1 MKSMAEEEY
10 ATLTK
15 TMSKLVE
22 DTFPALLV
30 PASKTSHL
38 SAILEI
44 RAGVGGSESA
54 LFVED
59 LIGMYT
65 GATHSMG
72 WSLTVLNANPLDAG
86 GIKDAIVEV
95 KGEGAYDALRWE
107 SGVHRVQ
114 RVPATESNGR
124 VHTSTVS
131 IMTLPLIEESSSK
144 NPDDELFKMDD
155 VRIEVM
161 RARGA
166 GGQHVNKTESAV
178 RLTHVPTGITV
189 SMQDERSQ
197 HQNRRR
203 AFQVL
208 RARLMDRKLNEDMV
222 QRREMRRSLVSSADR
237 SEKIR
242 TYNYAQDRITDHRIA
257 YWDSVRLN
265 EILMCA
271 GFVAHTRYRLA
282 TQPVSHR
289 LHSMLGIWK
298 DAEAAASS
306 TSNSSKGSPR
316 AHENEYPSKKRNITP
331 SSASPESHGLPR
343 PATSPEE
350 VYTEVTQGN
359 AIVIIESL
367 EEKMR
372 MFRTALGQS
381 IVIRQ
386 TIANTG
392 SHRIILFVVDDDN
405 SIDQYAAALESMDF
419 TVGSYTL
426 PMHTSGQNQWPN
438 VIFNDIVVVPA
449 NASAFSYP
457 ALEDGNVKLSQA
469 HLIVIS
475 DAQRVVP
482 MVNPHPVLR
491 IVSEHYYAKTT
502 DRPRILATLT
512 SPPDRW
518 QHIDLQHL
526 EQSLDARSFFLVT
539 KSLDSWFGPMELVT
553 EYDSLGPLPKDSP
566 LSSDLRK
573 ADPNGVVLKDHHF
586 QCAGRIF
593 SQLGNHATKLY
604 WRSVYDE
611 VSRSPDDEVTLTKMD
626 VLTNMMGESL
636 NIDIASPAFNT
647 TPKMVTL
654 LQILQTC
661 AQYGDNFRG
670 AIFVNDALVADKL
683 TEQLN
688 SNPGRLSFI
697 HASTVRKGQE
707 NDVLG
712 AFDAGDYN
720 LLVLTRSF
728 ADTDS
733 LQCSVVI
740 CKGRHSHLIH
750 MVEKGNNEHRNL
762 LARLLSIDGDLKTWI
777 ANAAHGTS
785 RVPPRS
791 TWISTD
797 PYKSE
802 DEQHAKNEIV
812 DPTTGARVDKAEAVT
827 AMYRYIAEVDGAMLP
842 GEINVSLTVE
852 EGSDSEEGLYSEL
865 ASVGLLSHRHFP
877 HPRTPILTSE
887 PNPTSLTPLTPVQ
900 TANTSAQTHGYPRA
914 TPTFW
919 RHPLPSPSDL
929 SAEPTTLYPTVL
941 VPDSTST
948 GAAHAPIA
956 LLTRAPLPPLAG
968 LALFPDGH
976 RTDVHAERAAPLV
989 VSPAQ
994 LRDLHGYTLRATR
1007 SLTNKPFDCGLGG
1020 LLAYVAPLAGE
1031 WRATRDARWPLP
1043 QLAAHVPWDAV
1054 RLAADFFAVPVL
1066 GGAGGA
1072 GVEGL
1077 DEMLQDAI
1085 VIDRKVEH
1093 TLRHFV
1099 VKVRH
1104 DLTPSSK
1111 AEDSP
1116 REAEFSSFLEYCKAR
1131 RKDFQGLEYDNQ
1143 PMIEV
1148 SAVPSA
1154 ANLLHPTGNGPTTPT
1169 AHPLKYLI
1177 PEFAYKFTIPA
1188 STYRT
1193 LLLLPSLSDKLDALL
1208 LTKELNARLLH
1219 GAALEPLL
1227 LAALSARAAWTD
1239 ANYERLEFLGD
1250 AFLKALA
1257 SAHAFA
1263 AAAPGTGVGA
1273 LHAARKDVVSNRALR
1288 AGATAVG
1295 LPSFVRHKRFVAKM
1309 WHPPVRGEGAAAAA
1323 AVERKWRTRRPV
1335 GGEKKGGKDKG
1346 KRSKKQ
1352 RQLEELNTLWMGDK
1366 IVADV
1371 VEAILAA
1378 AFLSAGHEG
1387 GLQAARSLRV
1397 PLPNVAQW
1405 GDFARILAQN
1415 DAGARGKRG
1424 ARATRACLGRRGFG
1438 EGFFRT
1444 IGDMELMM
1452 RFRRMCPLDTGRIM
1466 KNWSSWAM
1474 QCSTFAAMVSNHA
1487 LAAFC
1492 VHANLHHHIRF
1503 ESPDLRDAIEKYV
1516 GALGA
1521 LRKKEYTSAESEQRL
1536 PGQYWLELPME
1547 PPKVLSDVV
1556 EALVGALYVGDNFF
1570 EPSVGRFFDGAFRQF
1585 VEAHIRLQTLSANP
1599 KATILELLQ
1608 AEGCQECAVVKRP
1621 SVKASG
1627 PVQMEV
1633 VIHGKVLASATDAS
1647 AAVATRQACMAALD
1661 TLATDPELL
1670 ARTCDCKAVPPAGA
1684 KRYTRIY
1691 KYVSRD
1697 EGDGEAGGEVDED
1710 LGTERG
1716 LVGVVEGDGLD
1727 KSHGGGAGRAEGDVA
1742 EGAAERARMDMVL
1755 QAREAQNV
1763 LQQVTTSAQ
1772 WRAVRSMF
1780 SSDPLVL
1787 GHCDA
1792 TADRDASHQ
1801 DALAASLSLDRGP
1814 VGKLAYER
1822 NLVKYGRH
1830 KRQSMRFYAFDFNEL
1845 DILPSQETDD
1855 GASSTN
1861 LQLTA
1866 TSAWTQLAYTPLRL
1880 ARATSSMAKFCL
1892 RQALALVERE
1902 AKTAEIPPSIPG
1914 TPDPN
1919 THRGSMPLKRS
1930 GISEHCLSI
1939 FEDDLH
1945 HRFHNCVWLVLND
1958 AIIGVAFGTF
1968 LCENQYFLAR
1978 WLQYGL
1984 RIYLVDGMEDA
1995 LLWLNNWPAGLKLNT
2010 ELSQF
2015 YCHSLIG
2022 FVSAWGCCL
2031 GMTTIVSLLSDAL
2044 SLLTAH
2050 LYLCYF
2056 ISATVFSKRYNVL
2069 RNRIDSWDYDLDQ
2082 LLLGTILFT
2091 LVAFLCPTAHLLRPF
2106 ATARL
2111 TVIVVHAGLDT
2122 LTALLN
2128 HFPLFALML
2137 RVKDPL
2143 RVPGGVC
2150 IQRSQGTAHPISHL
2164 AGRLAGHYHPVRM
2177 LRHLASGRLLHPIPR
2192 SDIRYSMIPSPSEH
2206 IPRGT

>member
-1 MKSMAEEEY
+1 
-10 ATLTK
+10 
-15 TMSKLVE
+15 
-22 DTFPALLV
+22 
-30 PASKTSHL
+30 
-38 SAILEI
+38 
-44 RAGVGGSESA
+44 
-54 LFVED
+54 
-59 LIGMYT
+59 
-65 GATHSMG
+65 
-72 WSLTVLNANPLDAG
+72 
-86 GIKDAIVEV
+86 
-95 KGEGAYDALRWE
+95 
-107 SGVHRVQ
+107 
-114 RVPATESNGR
+114 
-124 VHTSTVS
+124 
-131 IMTLPLIEESSSK
+131 
-144 NPDDELFKMDD
+144 
-155 VRIEVM
+155 
-161 RARGA
+161 
-166 GGQHVNKTESAV
+166 
-178 RLTHVPTGITV
+178 
-189 SMQDERSQ
+189 
-197 HQNRRR
+197 
-203 AFQVL
+203 
-208 RARLMDRKLNEDMV
+208 
-222 QRREMRRSLVSSADR
+222 
-237 SEKIR
+237 
-242 TYNYAQDRITDHRIA
+242 
-257 YWDSVRLN
+257 
-265 EILMCA
+265 
-271 GFVAHTRYRLA
+271 
-282 TQPVSHR
+282 
-289 LHSMLGIWK
+289 
-298 DAEAAASS
+298 
-306 TSNSSKGSPR
+306 
-316 AHENEYPSKKRNITP
+316 
-331 SSASPESHGLPR
+331 
-343 PATSPEE
+343 
-350 VYTEVTQGN
+350 
-359 AIVIIESL
+359 
-367 EEKMR
+367 
-372 MFRTALGQS
+372 
-381 IVIRQ
+381 
-386 TIANTG
+386 
-392 SHRIILFVVDDDN
+392 
-405 SIDQYAAALESMDF
+405 
-419 TVGSYTL
+419 
-426 PMHTSGQNQWPN
+426 
-438 VIFNDIVVVPA
+438 
-449 NASAFSYP
+449 
-457 ALEDGNVKLSQA
+457 
-469 HLIVIS
+469 
-475 DAQRVVP
+475 

-740 CKGRHSHLIH
+740 CFDLFSDHLLYAYGQIHSKGRHSHLIH

-827 AMYRYIAEVDGAMLP
+827 AMYRYIAEVDGPCSPRGRTAKKGSIGTNSHSHPKQRYQATLVP
-842 GEINVSLTVE
+842 TVSRSGKPAE
-852 EGSDSEEGLYSEL
+852 KS
-865 ASVGLLSHRHFP
+865 AIKP
-877 HPRTPILTSE
+877 A

-941 VPDSTST
+941 
-948 GAAHAPIA
+948 
-956 LLTRAPLPPLAG
+956 
-968 LALFPDGH
+968 
-976 RTDVHAERAAPLV
+976 RAAPLV

-1020 LLAYVAPLAGE
+1020 LLAY

-1054 RLAADFFAVPVL
+1054 RLAADFFAVP
-1066 GGAGGA
+1066 
-1072 GVEGL
+1072 GL

-1323 AVERKWRTRRPV
+1323 A
-1335 GGEKKGGKDKG
+1335 KKGGKDKG

-1415 DAGARGKRG
+1415 DAGARGKAVSKGDESMLG
-1424 ARATRACLGRRGFG
+1424 AKGLVEQALGVTFV
-1438 EGFFRT
+1438 RT
-1444 IGDMELMM
+1444 DLFVQALDYEKLEFMGDAV
-1452 RFRRMCPLDTGRIM
+1452 LDFLVSRYIWERHPWLSPGGLSLL
-1466 KNWSSWAM
+1466 K
-1474 QCSTFAAMVSNHA
+1474 AAMVSNHA

-1684 KRYTRIY
+1684 K
-1691 KYVSRD
+1691 V
-1697 EGDGEAGGEVDED
+1697 GDG
-1710 LGTERG
+1710 
-1716 LVGVVEGDGLD
+1716 
-1727 KSHGGGAGRAEGDVA
+1727 
-1742 EGAAERARMDMVL
+1742 
-1755 QAREAQNV
+1755 
-1763 LQQVTTSAQ
+1763 
-1772 WRAVRSMF
+1772 
-1780 SSDPLVL
+1780 
-1787 GHCDA
+1787 
-1792 TADRDASHQ
+1792 DR
-1801 DALAASLSLDRGP
+1801 AASKMKEEP
-1814 VGKLAYER
+1814 E
-1822 NLVKYGRH
+1822 
-1830 KRQSMRFYAFDFNEL
+1830 
-1845 DILPSQETDD
+1845 
-1855 GASSTN
+1855 
-1861 LQLTA
+1861 
-1866 TSAWTQLAYTPLRL
+1866 
-1880 ARATSSMAKFCL
+1880 
-1892 RQALALVERE
+1892 
-1902 AKTAEIPPSIPG
+1902 
-1914 TPDPN
+1914 
-1919 THRGSMPLKRS
+1919 
-1930 GISEHCLSI
+1930 
-1939 FEDDLH
+1939 
-1945 HRFHNCVWLVLND
+1945 
-1958 AIIGVAFGTF
+1958 
-1968 LCENQYFLAR
+1968 
-1978 WLQYGL
+1978 
-1984 RIYLVDGMEDA
+1984 
-1995 LLWLNNWPAGLKLNT
+1995 
-2010 ELSQF
+2010 
-2015 YCHSLIG
+2015 
-2022 FVSAWGCCL
+2022 
-2031 GMTTIVSLLSDAL
+2031 
-2044 SLLTAH
+2044 
-2050 LYLCYF
+2050 
-2056 ISATVFSKRYNVL
+2056 
-2069 RNRIDSWDYDLDQ
+2069 
-2082 LLLGTILFT
+2082 
-2091 LVAFLCPTAHLLRPF
+2091 
-2106 ATARL
+2106 
-2111 TVIVVHAGLDT
+2111 
-2122 LTALLN
+2122 
-2128 HFPLFALML
+2128 
-2137 RVKDPL
+2137 
-2143 RVPGGVC
+2143 
-2150 IQRSQGTAHPISHL
+2150 
-2164 AGRLAGHYHPVRM
+2164 
-2177 LRHLASGRLLHPIPR
+2177 
-2192 SDIRYSMIPSPSEH
+2192 
-2206 IPRGT
+2206 